1 MAIQPRPVHWRQSQ
15 SSVPRSSPGRILV
28 ACSLGKFSGVS
39 NSSGPPA
46 QAAPQ
51 TSNLDPLDVE
61 ALEVSAGVF
70 GIEDLAVE
78 KGFLAARFRGRDV
91 GGRDVERL
99 GRVAPKIFA
108 VDLGD
113 QALRI
118 VARLIFSP
126 TDIFGEE
133 PEIVTLERI
142 RGVIRPIAHD
152 VRAVLD
158 HLARNAVVEL
168 ALDPVSDIFDW
179 AVYPLPLGADR
190 RHLVAIFQ
198 LVTP

>member
-1 MAIQPRPVHWRQSQ
+1 MATQPRPVHWRRSQ
-15 SSVPRSSPGRILV
+15 SSVPRSSPGWILV

-39 NSSGPPA
+39 NSSGPPLRRR
-46 QAAPQ
+46 PK

-61 ALEVSAGVF
+61 ALEVSAGIF

-78 KGFLAARFRGRDV
+78 KGFFAARFRGRDI
-91 GGRDVERL
+91 GGCEVERL
-99 GRVAPKIFA
+99 GCVAPKIFA

-113 QALRI
+113 QALR
-118 VARLIFSP
+118 VEARFIFSP

-158 HLARNAVVEL
+158 HLARN
-168 ALDPVSDIFDW
+168 
-179 AVYPLPLGADR
+179 
-190 RHLVAIFQ
+190 
-198 LVTP
+198 